1 VLASVTDWLRL
12 LPPWLVVGL
21 GLGAVFS
28 ALVAGVFVVGARLF
42 PDPPVDR
49 GRRVDG
55 TTRRRAEIR
64 EYLVDIDERF
74 REDATVRGERVAFLL
89 PERDVAITFD
99 AQAYFRLE
107 AAGVHAVLCE
117 HEMPGRHLGRRLP
130 FDVPERSPTA
140 PDDPVT
146 AAFDRLGLARDASS
160 EEVRD
165 AYREQV
171 KEAHPDHGGDR
182 EEFTALREAYATA
195 KNHAD

>member
-1 VLASVTDWLRL
+1 
-12 LPPWLVVGL
+12 
-21 GLGAVFS
+21 
-28 ALVAGVFVVGARLF
+28 
-42 PDPPVDR
+42 
-49 GRRVDG
+49 
-55 TTRRRAEIR
+55 
-64 EYLVDIDERF
+64 
-74 REDATVRGERVAFLL
+74 
-89 PERDVAITFD
+89 
-99 AQAYFRLE
+99 
-107 AAGVHAVLCE
+107 
-117 HEMPGRHLGRRLP
+117 MPGRHLGRRLP
-130 FDVPERSPTA
+130 FDVPERSPAA